1 MVGFL
6 LVNQRLGEDGVTGE
20 DDGDGDDVEEGR
32 GQPPHHPVRFA
43 LEDPHR
49 ELVGGTDP
57 DEVEVCED
65 PGETEGQT
73 PGDHDAQVGESQHGE
88 DGEGDG
94 ADLEKTNVSV

>member
-6 LVNQRLGEDGVTGE
+6 LLNQRSGEDGVAGE

-57 DEVEVCED
+57 DEVEVGEG
-65 PGETEGQT
+65 PGKAKGKT
-73 PGDHDAQVGESQHGE
+73 PAHHDTKVGEE
-88 DGEGDG
+88 D
-94 ADLEKTNVSV
+94 N